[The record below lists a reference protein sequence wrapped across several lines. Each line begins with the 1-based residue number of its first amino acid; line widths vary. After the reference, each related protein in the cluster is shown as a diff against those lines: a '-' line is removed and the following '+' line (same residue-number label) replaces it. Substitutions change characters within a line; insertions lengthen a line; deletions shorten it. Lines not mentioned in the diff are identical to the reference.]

1 MRKFLAE
8 CYKIEKL
15 AEKVYTQFAGNPSYP
30 KAVSETFKKM
40 AADELEHARVIDM
53 VIQTPDHEL
62 DATPGLSK
70 ELIDEMLSMTKE
82 LLVCAESRELSA
94 NEALKLALQV
104 EEQLTQVHANNSLT
118 PGNPRLAAF
127 FADLSQYDRA
137 HIDQLRACI
146 EA

>member
-1 MRKFLAE
+1 MLLCRSFLR
-8 CYKIEKL
+8 
-15 AEKVYTQFAGNPSYP
+15 
-30 KAVSETFKKM
+30 ETFHLL
-40 AADELEHARVIDM
+40 AADELEHARVIGM
-53 VIQTPDHEL
+53 VMQTPDREL

-82 LLVCAESRELSA
+82 LLACAESRELSA

-127 FADLSQYDRA
+127 FDDLSNMIALMLINFEPVSTPDDNNQSL
-137 HIDQLRACI
+137 LRAPLFLDI
-146 EA
+146 P